1 MLGTNLLSEMYG
13 ITPSLYV
20 RTLFTATPAEA
31 ASSGPLRLTLDYDDA
46 IIVYLNGREI
56 ARRNVGVVNTITP
69 HSEFARSSHGASE
82 DGGAIEVV
90 TLGPANTLLA
100 GGDNVLAL
108 QIHNNSLTSSDLIG
122 RATLETTG
130 ATPRT
135 LVRPTD
141 LGRFFVGTR
150 EPQAP
155 SDDEEDETDIE
166 EDTPDS
172 ESDWIEL
179 YNTSGEPVNLTG
191 WSLTDDADK
200 PRKWY
205 FPAGSSIPAG
215 GYLVVMATGFNIGP
229 ADGATY
235 LHTNFKL
242 SKAGEYVGLVDANG
256 AVVSAIAPAYPRQL
270 AFYVYARNPFG
281 SYVYCDT
288 ATRCGECGHGF
299 SAITRRRSSVTW
311 ADFTPHR
318 SRCNSPRPILRLIR
332 YTTDGRVPARRS
344 ARLQRA
350 DHADSRD
357 TCAPAASERRD
368 RPTPSHTFLMR
379 SLRRQT
385 LPALCFSGDPE
396 LTFWPERQRRSCQW

>member
-1 MLGTNLLSEMYG
+1 M
-13 ITPSLYV
+13 
-20 RTLFTATPAEA
+20 
-31 ASSGPLRLTLDYDDA
+31 
-46 IIVYLNGREI
+46 
-56 ARRNVGVVNTITP
+56 
-69 HSEFARSSHGASE
+69 
-82 DGGAIEVV
+82 
-90 TLGPANTLLA
+90 
-100 GGDNVLAL
+100 LAL

-135 LVRPTD
+135 LVRPQTSAVS
-141 LGRFFVGTR
+141 LSVH

-179 YNTSGEPVNLTG
+179 YNTSGELVNLTG

-205 FPAGSSIPAG
+205 FPAGSSIRRRLSG
-215 GYLVVMATGFNIGP
+215 CNGHRVQHRP

-288 ATRCGECGHGF
+288 ATPGAANAGTAF
-299 SAITRRRSSVTW
+299 SAITPPPVFSHLGGFHAASFPLQL
-311 ADFTPHR
+311 A
-318 SRCNSPRPILRLIR
+318 SPDPEAVIR
-332 YTTDGRVPARRS
+332 YTTDGRVPSETVGTVYNAPITLT
-344 ARLQRA
+344 AATTVRA
-350 DHADSRD
+350 CCFKNGEIPSD
-357 TCAPAASERRD
+357 TV
-368 RPTPSHTFLMR
+368 THTFLIAQ
-379 SLRRQT
+379 SAARQT

-396 LTFWPERQRRSCQW
+396 LTFYGPNASGGPVNGEGISVYQRRRLRE

>member
-1 MLGTNLLSEMYG
+1 MVLCDERSGGLVLGTNLLSEMYG

-288 ATRCGECGHGF
+288 ATPGAANAGGF

-318 SRCNSPRPILRLIR
+318 SCCSSPRPSWAVIR
-332 YTTDGRVPARRS
+332 YTTDGGSPARRS
-344 ARLQRA
+344 APQRA

-357 TCAPAASERRD
+357 HRARPLLQERRD
-368 RPTPSHTFLMR
+368 PVRHRHAHIPYCAVCGTSDFAGALL
-379 SLRRQT
+379 LR
-385 LPALCFSGDPE
+385 
-396 LTFWPERQRRSCQW
+396 